1 MTGKSVL
8 FHRQYDRYSGGQQK
22 VLDYFEHCLQHPQL
36 DPYISWGQTSVK
48 LETTPWQ
55 EYESRVR
62 YTFIPDE
69 YDLVFLAGMD
79 WKDYLPAKNG
89 EQTVINLIQHVRH
102 ADPNANVHQYLRQP
116 AIRICVSEEVKQA
129 IENTGL
135 VNGKTFA
142 IPNGIDAT
150 DLEQFDQQKIP
161 NSVYILGLKQPG
173 LAEQLKEKLAEGH
186 HVICH
191 TEHVERPEVLS
202 AMATTEV
209 SVLLPHA
216 TEGFFLPALESMRLS
231 QLTIVPDCVGNR
243 SFCEAGVNCLM
254 PKLELTDLF
263 DSVSEAF
270 QLVQKGEAK
279 MFSENARKTLE
290 KHSVERERQAFYD
303 LVESSSILK

>member
-1 MTGKSVL
+1 MSKIL
-8 FHRQYDRYSGGQQK
+8 FHRHYDRYSGGQQK
-22 VLDYFEHCLQHPQL
+22 VLDYFEHCLRHPQL
-36 DPYISWGQTSVK
+36 APYISWRQTSVA

-55 EYESRVR
+55 EYESRIQH
-62 YTFIPDE
+62 TFTPDD

-79 WKDYLPAKNG
+79 WQDYLPVKTR

-102 ADPNANVHQYLRQP
+102 ADPNANVHPYLQEP

-129 IENTGL
+129 IDSTGL

-142 IPNGIDAT
+142 IPNGIDTT

-161 NSVYILGLKQPG
+161 NSVYILGLKQPE
-173 LAEQLKEKLAEGH
+173 LAEQLKEKLTDRH

-191 TEHVERPEVLS
+191 TEHVERAEVLS
-202 AMATTEV
+202 AMAATEI

-231 QLTIVPDCVGNR
+231 QLTVVPDCVGNR
-243 SFCEAGVNCLM
+243 SFCDAGVNCLM
-254 PKLELTDLF
+254 PKLELSDLL

-270 QLVQKGEAK
+270 QLIQQGEAK

-290 KHSVERERQAFYD
+290 KHSIERERQAFYA
-303 LVESSSILK
+303 LVESSSILN